1 MLIDTLD
8 TFSYNGRRLADL
20 GAVIKQHPKQVFSLP
35 DFNLI
40 EMPFRNGD
48 EIEDNVRYKNV
59 AFKIPII
66 ALPAF
71 CSLTRTEFSYALVDW
86 LLSGDRGYKIYRDSY
101 NRGYFRYGIVTNIEP
116 VEEVERGVYETE
128 ITISFKPFL
137 YSDVGATPIEFSITG
152 TSSDAYGRVIIINPE
167 KWSSEPIITVE
178 GSGGISVNVTGQD
191 LIKVSDIRNG
201 GVVLDKPAEDV
212 YTLAGVSCNQ
222 LVSGLRL
229 PYLKPGE
236 NFISIT
242 RLSGSGTLKV
252 KVIPNW
258 RRL

>member
-40 EMPFRNGD
+40 EMPFRDGS
-48 EIEDNVRYKNV
+48 EIEDNARYKNV

-137 YSDVGATPIEFSITG
+137 YSDVGATPIEFSMTDP
-152 TSSDAYGRVIIINPE
+152 SSYTFGKTIINPE

-178 GSGGISVNVTGQD
+178 GSGEISVGVTGQGSV
-191 LIKVSDIRNG
+191 KVSNIRDG

-229 PYLKPGE
+229 PYLRPGR